1 MNQLIL
7 CLVNVDQASRGFSS
21 VVEAGVISVDV
32 IVLDDHRMVAQA
44 LAGFLSEVAG
54 LNVVAVC
61 ASVEEACAVIRST
74 PPRLL
79 LVDVELGGASY
90 RPAVDLLRE
99 LNPQAELLF
108 VTALAAQFTPP
119 EDLLGITVAV
129 VDKTQA
135 WDQLLAVLQRW
146 WQRRQLRSPV
156 ELPGCQ
162 QQLRAIERLTPRE
175 RRLLRELGCGLLNKE
190 IAARLEISVA
200 TVETYRKGVAAKLG
214 VSGAELVRLA
224 TLYRVTGWDLGG
236 SRKDEAELGT
246 AQVG

>member
-1 MNQLIL
+1 M
-7 CLVNVDQASRGFSS
+7 
-21 VVEAGVISVDV
+21 DV

-54 LNVVAVC
+54 LNVVSVC
-61 ASVEEACAVIRST
+61 ASVDEACEAIRRA

-79 LVDVELGGASY
+79 LVDVELGGTSY

-99 LNPQAELLF
+99 CSPEAEVLF
-108 VTALAAQFTPP
+108 VTALASRFVPP
-119 EDLLGITVAV
+119 DDLLPITVAV

-135 WDQLLAVLQRW
+135 WDQLLAVLHSW
-146 WQRRQLRSPV
+146 WHRCQFDPLSH
-156 ELPGCQ
+156 LPGCE
-162 QQLRAIERLTPRE
+162 QQLRAIELLSPRE

-190 IAARLEISVA
+190 IAARLDITVS

-224 TLYRVTGWDLGG
+224 TLYRATAWDLVDSGYQ
-236 SRKDEAELGT
+236 EAEFGS
-246 AQVG
+246 AESG